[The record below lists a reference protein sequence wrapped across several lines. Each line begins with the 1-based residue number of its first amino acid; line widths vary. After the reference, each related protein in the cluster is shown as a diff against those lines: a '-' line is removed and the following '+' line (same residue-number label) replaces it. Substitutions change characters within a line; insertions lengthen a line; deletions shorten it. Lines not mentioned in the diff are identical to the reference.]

1 MTTVFV
7 EVPPASTQIL
17 KNTQATLSV
26 VFSSGYADAAV
37 TATVTNP
44 LGSVVSTGAATKDNG
59 NTGRYTYV
67 LPPQVD
73 VASLTITWSGAFGGV
88 TQSLQFYLDI
98 VGAVLFTIADA
109 RAFGKTTDLSN
120 ATTYPDQMIADAR
133 ARVTDLFRRYCGVS
147 FIPRYDHW
155 QFDGRFQEALYIP
168 NAKRVSKL
176 LSVTI
181 NGVALSAPDLAL
193 CVLQPSGILYRSA
206 SYYGFWSSWQRNS
219 IDVEYEHGWQ
229 QPPPQISH
237 EALVTVWAELTTSQL
252 ADRFLTFQNEFGIT
266 RMSTPDWSAGRPTG
280 IPRVDAVLN
289 AYCQCS
295 PVEVS

>member
-1 MTTVFV
+1 MSTVFV
-7 EVPPASTQIL
+7 EVPSATTQVL

-26 VFSSGYADAAV
+26 TFSAGAADAAV
-37 TATVTNP
+37 TTLITNP
-44 LGSVVSTGAATKDNG
+44 SGATVSTGTATHG
-59 NTGRYTYV
+59 AGGVYTYV
-67 LPPQVD
+67 LPPQAD
-73 VASLTITWSGAFGGV
+73 VASLTVKWTGAFGGV
-88 TQSLQFYLDI
+88 TQSLQFYVDI

-109 RAFGKTTDLSN
+109 RAFGKTTDLAN

-229 QPPPQISH
+229 QPPPQISRA
-237 EALVTVWAELTTSQL
+237 ALVTVWAELTTSQL
-252 ADRFLTFQNEFGIT
+252 ADRFMSMQNEFGIT
-266 RMSTPDWSAGRPTG
+266 RQSTPDWGAGRPTG
-280 IPRVDAVLN
+280 ILSVDSVLN